1 MSDDISIP
9 SPVYHSVRRD
19 GLMDPGTLRLA
30 AIAGG
35 IVAGGLALY
44 LGMSIIGR
52 HGGEVP
58 VIQADDRPIRVKPE
72 NPGGMQIAGS
82 GNDIFSGG
90 SDTNGSKLA
99 PAPEVPDPK
108 SLRAQ
113 AFAPPTENTAGPMP
127 LATPKPVATPTP
139 FSTNASTAAVKPAA
153 AKAPVAQQAV
163 IQPPPKLA
171 AQAAQPGA
179 RPGPAVP
186 AGKGAT
192 IQLAALGSEAAARS
206 EWQILQKRM
215 PDILGSHQPAIS
227 RTERDG
233 KIFWRLRTTGFADA
247 TQAKT
252 FCDKIRAKGGACSVA
267 EF

>member
-9 SPVYHSVRRD
+9 NPNYHSVRRD
-19 GLMDPGTLRLA
+19 GFMDPGTLRLA
-30 AIAGG
+30 VIAGG

-44 LGMSIIGR
+44 LGMSVIGR

-99 PAPEVPDPK
+99 PAPEAPDPK
-108 SLRAQ
+108 ALGAQ
-113 AFAPPTENTAGPMP
+113 PFVAPAEIAPVPAP
-127 LATPKPVATPTP
+127 LAAHTPLVPNTP
-139 FSTNASTAAVKPAA
+139 AAAVKPPVV
-153 AKAPVAQQAV
+153 KAPVAQPAV
-163 IQPPPKLA
+163 IQLPPKLVG
-171 AQAAQPGA
+171 QPVQPVA
-179 RPGPAVP
+179 KPAPGKA
-186 AGKGAT
+186 AT
-192 IQLAALGSEAAARS
+192 IQLAALGSEAAAKS
-206 EWQILQKRM
+206 EWQALQKRM

-227 RTERDG
+227 KTERDG
-233 KIFWRLRTTGFADA
+233 KVFWRLRTTGFADA
-247 TQAKT
+247 TQAKS
-252 FCDKIRAKGGACSVA
+252 FCDKVRAKGGACSVA